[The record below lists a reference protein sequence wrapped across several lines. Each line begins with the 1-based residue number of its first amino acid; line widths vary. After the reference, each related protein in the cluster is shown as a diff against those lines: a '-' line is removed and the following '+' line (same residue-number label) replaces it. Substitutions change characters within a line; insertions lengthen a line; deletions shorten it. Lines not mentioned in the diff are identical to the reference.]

1 MSGEDERIPLS
12 ALQHHVYCPRQY
24 ALIHLE
30 QSFSDN
36 LYTQRGQAVH
46 AQVDEPGSEWHMGA
60 RLERALPLY
69 SDRFGL
75 IGKADVVEFHPDGR
89 VVPVEYKHGRLNRK
103 GFVGELAQRADAVQ
117 LAAQAMCLEEMLG
130 KSIAEAAIF
139 QHGSRRRRVVSID
152 AALRAQVMQTLAAI
166 RALRAE
172 QRLPAPFN
180 DERCTRCSLRDL
192 CQPEVLQAALRPAV
206 IAQ

>member
-1 MSGEDERIPLS
+1 MGDEDERIPLS

-46 AQVDEPGSEWHMGA
+46 ALVDEPGAEWHLGA

-69 SDRFGL
+69 SDKLGL
-75 IGKADVVEFHPDGR
+75 IGKADVVEFHPDGG

-103 GFVGELAQRADAVQ
+103 GFVGELAQKADAVQ

-139 QHGSRRRRVVSID
+139 QHGSRRRRAVAISTE
-152 AALRAQVMQTLAAI
+152 LRAHVMQTLAAI

-172 QRLPAPFN
+172 QRLPPPFN
-180 DERCTRCSLRDL
+180 DERCTHCSLRDL
-192 CQPEVLQAALRPAV
+192 CQPEALQVALHPAAAT
-206 IAQ
+206 Q